1 MIFENVTDGELINEL
16 ESRGYITNLLFNR
29 HDIQSQI
36 DSLNEDREDEGL
48 EAVEMDDEEKDNI
61 LERINTEWYI
71 ERINESIFEKV
82 SDYFDDDEEIED
94 ED

>member
-61 LERINTEWYI
+61 LERINTEWFI